1 MRVYRAVLS
10 VAGVLVAIP
19 ATVLG
24 VDTFVRWKPAP
35 DRAVVQRVDASKDL
49 DTYLRGREDSVVDV
63 KPAARKRIIWRDS
76 IRKTKTPLAII
87 YLHGF
92 SATRAELSPV
102 VEHLSDSLGANVF
115 FTRLAAHGMN
125 NGEAFATV
133 SPQQWI
139 DDAREA
145 LEIGRR
151 LGNRVVVIG
160 TSTGALLAMELAME
174 SHDSLAPA
182 ALVLASPNHEP
193 ADWRGRFVAGPFGP
207 RLARLIGGTY
217 HGFKPANPAQAELWT
232 TRYRSEGVAA
242 LMDLVLYGQTI
253 DVSRIHIPVLTL
265 YTHKDDVVRVD
276 LIRSRHAQFGSH
288 LKQIVDVP
296 EATNHV
302 LAGDAMGPRATDP
315 VVNLITRF
323 VRTSVS
329 EPSSRGGLS
338 PMKRR

>member
-1 MRVYRAVLS
+1 MRVFRTVLS
-10 VAGVLVAIP
+10 VAGGVLVAIP

-24 VDTFVRWKPAP
+24 VDTFVRWKPAA
-35 DRAVVQRVDASKDL
+35 DVTVAQRVDASKDL
-49 DTYLRGREDSVVDV
+49 DAYLRHREDSVANV
-63 KPAARKRIIWRDS
+63 KPAARKRIVWRDS
-76 IRKTKTPLAII
+76 VRKTKTPLALI

-92 SATRAELSPV
+92 SATRAEVSPV

-115 FTRLAAHGMN
+115 FTRLAAHGLE

-151 LGNRVVVIG
+151 LGDRVVVIG
-160 TSTGALLAMELAME
+160 TSTGALLAMELAIE
-174 SHDSLAPA
+174 SRDSLAPA

-193 ADWRGRFVAGPFGP
+193 ADWRSRFIAGPFGP
-207 RLARLIGGTY
+207 RLARLIGGAY
-217 HGFKPANPAQAELWT
+217 HGFKPANPMQAKLWT

-242 LMDLVLYGQTI
+242 LMDLVLYAQTI
-253 DVSRIHIPVLTL
+253 DVSRIRIPVLTL

-276 LIRSRHAQFGSH
+276 LIRSRHAQFGSRVT
-288 LKQIVDVP
+288 QIVDVN

-302 LAGDAMGPRATDP
+302 LAGAAMGPRATDP

-323 VRTSVS
+323 IRTSVLGS
-329 EPSSRGGLS
+329 IT
-338 PMKRR
+338 KT